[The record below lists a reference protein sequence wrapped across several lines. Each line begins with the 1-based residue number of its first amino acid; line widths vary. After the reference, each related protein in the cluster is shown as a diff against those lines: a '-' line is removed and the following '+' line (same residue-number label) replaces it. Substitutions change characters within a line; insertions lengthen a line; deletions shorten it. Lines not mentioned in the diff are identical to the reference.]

1 MAYAGSPSPEQQIQF
16 LIKIQ
21 RLLGEGRFV
30 ASYKFALLQALA
42 DLSVEKG
49 DDSGEP
55 FKLTTS
61 DIAEKFIHYYWRQV
75 SRRCIRSLE
84 LTWRLSDVSLVC

>member
-1 MAYAGSPSPEQQIQF
+1 MPRPSSEQQIQF

-42 DLSVEKG
+42 VLSVEKTEFSE
-49 DDSGEP
+49 DSM
-55 FKLTTS
+55 KITTRE
-61 DIAEKFIHYYWRQV
+61 IAEKFIQYYWRQV
-75 SRRCIRSLE
+75 SRRCIRSLG